1 MEAGLLL
8 SSCHERTY
16 QLLTSGLQLG
26 RHSRAISEASC
37 SSSCV
42 QLSSS
47 SQISGRSS
55 SSRLAGQT
63 EGKQGRNAPSA
74 LNVRCKEFNQF
85 KLPNQSKS
93 TGDAMKKPATGAGGR
108 VNRLPGNS
116 SSPQGTRDGMQYR
129 RQQVSPPGLGQFR
142 PPPSSYVPDA
152 EESEEDRIRN
162 QTRKATLFEMLSSG
176 MGSWQE
182 RAGYVK
188 EVQQLGVTSEELY
201 EFSFVGVVK
210 QTAMVVALQVYDSVV
225 QSGASA
231 ETLEWFDE
239 DRVETLY
246 ALRTLSAGQ
255 RKTAADFVTKNS
267 LNVEEAQELAKA
279 IKDHERRPQGR
290 EGFTAAAGDCL
301 AYMCYR
307 GAVESKDAEARSAF
321 VERGLRVAETDSA
334 RQQFEVVEQRFV

>member
-1 MEAGLLL
+1 MEAGLLM

-16 QLLTSGLQLG
+16 QLVTSSSQLG
-26 RHSRAISEASC
+26 RHSRATSEASC

-42 QLSSS
+42 QLSCS

-55 SSRLAGQT
+55 SSRLAGQRV
-63 EGKQGRNAPSA
+63 GKQGRYAPSA
-74 LNVRCKEFNQF
+74 LNVRCKEYQFNQF
-85 KLPNQSKS
+85 KLPNQSKPS
-93 TGDAMKKPATGAGGR
+93 DAMKKPATGGAGGR
-108 VNRLPGNS
+108 VNRLPGNN
-116 SSPQGTRDGMQYR
+116 SSPQGTWDNRK
-129 RQQVSPPGLGQFR
+129 QQVSPPGLGQFR

-152 EESEEDRIRN
+152 KESEDDRIYN
-162 QTRKATLFEMLSSG
+162 QTRKAALFEMLSSG

-182 RAGYVK
+182 RAVYVK

-231 ETLEWFDE
+231 ETLEWYDE
-239 DRVETLY
+239 ERVETLY

-255 RKTAADFVTKNS
+255 RKTAAEFVAKNS

-290 EGFTAAAGDCL
+290 EVRHNDT
-301 AYMCYR
+301 
-307 GAVESKDAEARSAF
+307 S
-321 VERGLRVAETDSA
+321 
-334 RQQFEVVEQRFV
+334 